1 MVSVKLLKMTQSI
14 DGKVMGVDDRDLQL
28 RVLRGRCKMSA
39 MMCRIM
45 PVTSKEV
52 RVRTSGSGSS
62 KVLNPDPSKGPGLA
76 ICMNL
81 NLNIGSGSGANP
93 VHRVREPDRGQS
105 TCTCAP
111 LPSTRLPTL
120 TPTFCPLHAYARPFF
135 CWKLALNPCYALQ
148 GETGMIT

>member
-105 TCTCAP
+105 TPWT
-111 LPSTRLPTL
+111 TTL
-120 TPTFCPLHAYARPFF
+120 R
-135 CWKLALNPCYALQ
+135 
-148 GETGMIT
+148 ITVIA

>member
-1 MVSVKLLKMTQSI
+1 MMYTELNSERCTVKLLKMTQSI

-105 TCTCAP
+105 TP
-111 LPSTRLPTL
+111 HQG
-120 TPTFCPLHAYARPFF
+120 CPRYSQLCIFGSVPQPHDRYAS
-135 CWKLALNPCYALQ
+135 LA
-148 GETGMIT
+148 